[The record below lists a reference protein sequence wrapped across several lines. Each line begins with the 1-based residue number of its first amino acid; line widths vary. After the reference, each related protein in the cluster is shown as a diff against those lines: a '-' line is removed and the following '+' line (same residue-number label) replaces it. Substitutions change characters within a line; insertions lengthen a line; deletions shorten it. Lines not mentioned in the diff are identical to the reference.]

1 MASRVD
7 SLHDRLNRI
16 SHWDVNVTDLE
27 RSRAWYE
34 ATTSLRV
41 IARTNA
47 SQSFPGFEMG
57 SGSFKGYLLK
67 DANLP
72 RGVPMIHLVQ
82 WENPAPVGTPYRS
95 QANVGWY
102 RICPIVD
109 DIEATRQAV
118 IAQGS
123 KPFAN
128 TTRAKISFN
137 PSSREIDYRVFTVHD
152 PDGVAVEF
160 VDKLVMGRDGISQV
174 PATVAHNTA
183 DVEKYFPFYHELLG
197 LDFIQAAQTQGKVP
211 NVYGPAGGESGFTG
225 AFFGIRGNGFV
236 FFDWL
241 QWIESPELPTPY
253 AEPNHVGIVRCAIE
267 VDDLDAAYEI
277 LKRSRWSQQYPI
289 LMGGIEEWAL
299 GSQWGVRRV
308 LNFKDPEGVAFQ
320 LIEQQ
325 PSAPGVLHPYGRG
338 AQFGEHREAI

>member
-1 MASRVD
+1 MTDQAG

-27 RSRAWYE
+27 RSRSWYE
-34 ATTSLRV
+34 ATTTLKV
-41 IARTNA
+41 VTRTKA
-47 SQSFPGFEMG
+47 SQSFPGFGIE
-57 SGSFKGYLLK
+57 SGSFRGYLLK

-82 WENPAPVGTPYRS
+82 WENPTPIGTPYRS

-109 DIEATRQAV
+109 DIETTRGAV

-123 KPFAN
+123 KPFAP
-128 TTRAKISFN
+128 TTRAKVSFH
-137 PSSREIDYRVFTVHD
+137 PATREIDYRVFTVHD

-160 VDKLVMGRDGISQV
+160 VDKLVMGPEGFTQV

-183 DVEKYFPFYHELLG
+183 NVEKYFPFYPELLG

-211 NVYGPAGGESGFTG
+211 NVYGPNGGESGFTG
-225 AFFGIRGNGFV
+225 AFFGIRGNGLV

-253 AEPNHVGIVRCAIE
+253 SEPNHVGIVRCAIE
-267 VDDLDAAYEI
+267 VDDLDAAHEV
-277 LKRSRWSQQYPI
+277 LKRSHWAQEYPI
-289 LMGGIEEWAL
+289 LMGGIEQWDL
-299 GSQWGVRRV
+299 GPQWGVRRV

-320 LIEQQ
+320 LVEQ
-325 PSAPGVLHPYGRG
+325 PVSKLGALHPYGRG
-338 AQFGEHREAI
+338 AEFG